1 MSNFAPKSILCLVD
15 LSLAS
20 QTVLRWASLFAG
32 VYRARVEVLH
42 AEWFE
47 YPSYFL
53 PSQTQELSEV
63 ARRNRELLH
72 ESLAKLIVD
81 NFGKDIPYQVTIL
94 EGHPVQ
100 TILNHA
106 AKTKPD
112 LIVMGSHG
120 RRGLA
125 RMRLGS
131 VAEDVVQQAGLPA
144 LVVRA
149 PESKPVP
156 AKLSRVL
163 CPVNFSEQSNQN
175 LALSA
180 EVASAFGAQLL
191 VMHAEEQ
198 ERSQAMSQ
206 KQLCD
211 WVPPDTRGHCELLEV
226 VRQGNAAEQ
235 ILMAAHEHSVDIIT
249 LSAMHRRFLDFT
261 VIGTTTERVMRHADT
276 TVLVH
281 PAGIEAAK

>member
-1 MSNFAPKSILCLVD
+1 MSNFAPKSILCPVD
-15 LSLAS
+15 FSPAS

-32 VYRARVEVLH
+32 IYRARVEVLH

-47 YPSYFL
+47 YPAYFL
-53 PSQTQELSEV
+53 PSQMQELSEV
-63 ARRNRELLH
+63 ARRNREVLH
-72 ESLAKLIVD
+72 ESLAKLMKD
-81 NFGKDIPYQVTIL
+81 NLGKNVPHQITVL
-94 EGHPVQ
+94 EGHPIQ

-131 VAEDVVQQAGLPA
+131 VAEDVLQQAGLPT

-149 PESKPVP
+149 PESRPAP

-163 CPVNFSEQSNQN
+163 CPVNFSEQSKHS

-198 ERSQAMSQ
+198 ERSPAMSRQ
-206 KQLCD
+206 QLCD
-211 WVPPDTRGHCELLEV
+211 WVPPETRGHCELLEV

-235 ILMAAHEHSVDIIT
+235 ILMAAHEHTVDLII
-249 LSAMHRRFLDFT
+249 LSAKYRRFLDLT

-276 TVLVH
+276 AVLVH

>member
-47 YPSYFL
+47 YPPYFL

-81 NFGKDIPYQVTIL
+81 NFGKDIPYQITIL

-100 TILNHA
+100 TVLNHA

-131 VAEDVVQQAGLPA
+131 VAEDVVQQAGLPT

-163 CPVNFSEQSNQN
+163 CPVNFSEQSKQN

-191 VMHAEEQ
+191 VMHAEE
-198 ERSQAMSQ
+198 EGRSPAMSQ

-211 WVPPDTRGHCELLEV
+211 WVPRDARGHCELLEV

-276 TVLVH
+276 AVLVH